1 MHFRQSSEPAS
12 VMSPRVAKTMQY
24 TPEAFSTPASESL
37 ISQNPPV
44 MLQPSPSS
52 MLEQMQQKMQE
63 QMEQLDQ
70 DRREFAALK
79 KILLQQL
86 TGEKPMSSIPT
97 GNLSSDIGT
106 KSQFDSDSGVTVAE
120 SKDKMEVE
128 DGAVNEIRRESD
140 ISNTTV
146 QTQESQDYRG
156 DTQMSEHTEHAADDY
171 LF

>member
-1 MHFRQSSEPAS
+1 
-12 VMSPRVAKTMQY
+12 MQY
-24 TPEAFSTPASESL
+24 APEAFSTPASETP

-44 MLQPSPSS
+44 MLQPSLSNT
-52 MLEQMQQKMQE
+52 LEQIQQMMQQQMQQ
-63 QMEQLDQ
+63 QMEQREQLEQ

-79 KILLQQL
+79 EMWLRRME
-86 TGEKPMSSIPT
+86 GEKPMSSIPT
-97 GNLSSDIGT
+97 GNLSSNIGT
-106 KSQFDSDSGVTVAE
+106 KSQFDSDSRVTVTE
-120 SKDKMEVE
+120 PKDKMEVE

-146 QTQESQDYRG
+146 QTQDSQDYGG